1 MVERLKA
8 ALASF
13 HQRRVRLRSDHPVQ
27 QTRSIFALLEAHGGN
42 GGILLDLGS
51 GLETFPLSTC
61 WLGRRVA
68 IDLLHGNGVDVVAD
82 GQALPLGEQT
92 VDAVLLMEVLE
103 HVPNPQGLLQEC
115 ARVLRSGGHLCVTV
129 PQYHI
134 LHNHPADYYRFTRH
148 GLEHLCR
155 RAGFRI
161 LQLQARGGPLLVVFH
176 AIELNLPPKTRWVF
190 VAATYGLFDRLDGW
204 LCGHGNRSGIRDAV
218 GWTLLAVKDG
228 AGT

>member
-1 MVERLKA
+1 MVGRLKA
-8 ALASF
+8 ALERY
-13 HQRRVRLRSDHPVQ
+13 HQRRVRLRSDHPIQ
-27 QTRSIFALLEAHGGN
+27 QARTIFARLEADGGN
-42 GGILLDLGS
+42 RGILLDLGS
-51 GLETFPLSTC
+51 GLETSPLSAC
-61 WLGRRVA
+61 WLGRRLA
-68 IDLLHGNGVDVVAD
+68 IDLLHGNGVNVVAD
-82 GQALPLGEQT
+82 GQALPLRDQA

-103 HVPNPQGLLQEC
+103 HVPNPLDLLQEC

-134 LHNHPADYYRFTRH
+134 LHSHPADYYRYTRH

-155 RAGFRI
+155 RAGFRT

-176 AIELNLPPKTRWVF
+176 AIELNLPPKVRWTF
-190 VAATYGLFDRLDGW
+190 VAATYGLFDWLDGW
-204 LCGHGNRSGIRDAV
+204 LCGHGNRPGVRDAV